1 MSIPQDLKDKVNEI
15 VKDSGHADLKKA
27 LQNNKVNREILYW
40 ERILAVSKIEIP
52 FSVGIDDLFLSI
64 GKIIPK
70 NLGPQSFTCDLY
82 KLSWEKDE
90 DEKFCLFIEN
100 IQLKRKLLLHRA
112 PYWIREVL
120 APLLE
125 PFSMVFSKYLERIEK
140 GLAICDSVP
149 RNQSLFQ

>member
-1 MSIPQDLKDKVNEI
+1 MSIPQDLLDKVNKI
-15 VKDSGHADLKKA
+15 VTDSGHTDLKKA

-40 ERILAVSKIEIP
+40 ERLLVVSKIEIP

-64 GKIIPK
+64 GKMIPK
-70 NLGPQSFTCDLY
+70 TLGPLSFTCDLY

-90 DEKFCLFIEN
+90 SEKFGLFIEN
-100 IQLKRKLLLHRA
+100 IKLKTKLLLHQA
-112 PYWIREVL
+112 PYWIREIL

-125 PFSMVFSKYLERIEK
+125 AFSVVFSKYLERIEK
-140 GLAICDSVP
+140 SLEICISIP